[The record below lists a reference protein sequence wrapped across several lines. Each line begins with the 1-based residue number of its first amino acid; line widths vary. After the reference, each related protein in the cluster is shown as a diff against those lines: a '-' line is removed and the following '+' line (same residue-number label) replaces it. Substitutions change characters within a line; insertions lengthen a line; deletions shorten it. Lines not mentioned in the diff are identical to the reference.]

1 MVSIARNSASLVPV
15 YTPSDAVAAAV
26 AEASSGTP
34 VLAELIAAIV
44 RAGIAQERAA
54 WPVQERLDTE
64 SSEEAV
70 APAKQ
75 ERNAVVAAVAPEDA
89 GAGARDRHS
98 GSGAFASF
106 CWTRNP
112 LSIKTLPAADR
123 TRARTSVLM

>member
-15 YTPSDAVAAAV
+15 YTPSDAVAAAVAAAV

-44 RAGIAQERAA
+44 RAGIAQERATR
-54 WPVQERLDTE
+54 PVQERLDTE
-64 SSEEAV
+64 SSEGGV

-89 GAGARDRHS
+89 GAGARRR
-98 GSGAFASF
+98 G
-106 CWTRNP
+106 
-112 LSIKTLPAADR
+112 L
-123 TRARTSVLM
+123 